1 MTRPTTRKVLNL
13 LRKLRRSTVP
23 TAAPKFVGATEHFG
37 VELEELRQMEPDPN
51 LVSEVEAD
59 LNWALAWHEFE
70 RHMLDE
76 IDRVFAPI
84 LVAAAEL
91 QDFDEVRELVFA

>member
-1 MTRPTTRKVLNL
+1 MRF
-13 LRKLRRSTVP
+13 LRRWLHLSP
-23 TAAPKFVGATEHFG
+23 TQPAPKFVGATERFG
-37 VELEELRQMEPDPN
+37 TELRELRNAPVDPA
-51 LVSEVEAD
+51 LISDTEAD

-70 RHMLDE
+70 RQMLDE

-91 QDFDEVRELVFA
+91 QDFDEVRELVAAE